1 MGETNILASEKVAV
15 IATLDPAGS
24 IAAVQYTDVI
34 DMSKWHQA
42 LGIFLLGNM
51 DDAATVVCAA
61 YRCDSAGNNAAA
73 IKTETLGAAAGN
85 DNTQVV
91 VGVRK
96 EDLLPQTTYN
106 RYIKFG
112 ITNGASGGG
121 TAAVVALGVDPVYG
135 PASDNDLA
143 SVQQIE
149 NALD

>member
-1 MGETNILASEKVAV
+1 MGETNILASEKVAIV
-15 IATLDPAGS
+15 GVLDPAAAS
-24 IAAVQYTDVI
+24 AAVRYTDVI

-42 LGIFLLGNM
+42 LGLFLLGNM

-73 IKTETLGAAAGN
+73 IKTETLTAAAGN
-85 DNTQVV
+85 DDTQVV
-91 VGVRK
+91 IGVRS
-96 EDLLPQTTYN
+96 EDLLPQATYN

-112 ITNGASGGG
+112 ITNGAGGG
-121 TAAVVALGVDPVYG
+121 GYAVVVGLGVDPKYG

-143 SVQQIE
+143 SVQSIE

>member
-1 MGETNILASEKVAV
+1 MGDVNILASEKVAIV
-15 IATLDPAGS
+15 GVLDPAAS

-42 LGIFLLGNM
+42 LGLFLLGNM
-51 DDAATVVCAA
+51 DDAATVICAA

-91 VGVRK
+91 IGVRK
-96 EDLLPQTTYN
+96 EDLHPQTTYN

-112 ITNGASGGG
+112 ITNGAGGGG
-121 TAAVVALGVDPVYG
+121 TCCVVGLGVDPVYG